1 MMSEFTSP
9 WVGEAGVRVS
19 SGSGVGMCLVGSW
32 SCTPAAG
39 AESLVL
45 QSLVPILAAAVAR

>member
-1 MMSEFTSP
+1 MSEFTSP